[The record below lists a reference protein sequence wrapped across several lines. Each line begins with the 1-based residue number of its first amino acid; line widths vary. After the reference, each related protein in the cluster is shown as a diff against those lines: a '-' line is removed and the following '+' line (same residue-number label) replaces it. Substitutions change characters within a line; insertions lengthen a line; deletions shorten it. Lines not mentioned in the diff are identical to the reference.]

1 MMTSEA
7 RRRAVSS
14 ARSAVTIKGT
24 GCCPP
29 FDPTSW
35 QARELVWN
43 EKLFVVD
50 RVHSLLHVP
59 IDMARKVR
67 LNRARIDAAAAA
79 PSRGLMLLDEDSLW
93 GADLYLEV
101 TRPVAGAKMTTLSGK
116 FRTEIFE
123 GAFHKVGDWAT
134 EMRERVAASG
144 ARVEKIYFDYT
155 TCPRCAKAYGK
166 NYVVLFAKLA
176 DPPAAVHSEWQ
187 PSWQPPRSDR
197 SNQTRR

>member
-1 MMTSEA
+1 LTMMTSEA

-101 TRPVAGAKMTTLSGK
+101 DDALGK
-116 FRTEIFE
+116 VQNRDLRR
-123 GAFHKVGDWAT
+123 GVSQGGRLGYRDA
-134 EMRERVAASG
+134 RAS
-144 ARVEKIYFDYT
+144 
-155 TCPRCAKAYGK
+155 RC
-166 NYVVLFAKLA
+166 
-176 DPPAAVHSEWQ
+176 
-187 PSWQPPRSDR
+187 
-197 SNQTRR
+197 